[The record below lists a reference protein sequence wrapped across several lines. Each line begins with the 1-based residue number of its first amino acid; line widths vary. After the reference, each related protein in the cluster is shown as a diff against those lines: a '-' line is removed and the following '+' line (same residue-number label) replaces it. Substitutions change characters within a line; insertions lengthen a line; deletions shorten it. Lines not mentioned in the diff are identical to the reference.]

1 MLAMVNNS
9 NCVQFLVRAHLCKS
23 GILEE
28 ASLKVLVMNK
38 AKVKDSE
45 DWREMK
51 KNYPQLAMDVLE
63 KLMKGNAEVGMPV
76 MVTPLFKDGFRSRV

>member
-1 MLAMVNNS
+1 MFAQITFQIDYSCRNINLQMLAMVNNS

-38 AKVKDSE
+38 AKVKNSE

-63 KLMKGNAEVGMPV
+63 KLM
-76 MVTPLFKDGFRSRV
+76 